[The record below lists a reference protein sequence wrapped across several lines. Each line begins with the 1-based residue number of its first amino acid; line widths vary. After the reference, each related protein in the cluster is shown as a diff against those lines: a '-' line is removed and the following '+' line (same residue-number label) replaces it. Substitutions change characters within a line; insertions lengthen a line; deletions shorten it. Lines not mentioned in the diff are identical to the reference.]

1 VKGVLLGPQQL
12 KSSLREAVDAYG
24 EGAVALVTCGWQ
36 EREDQDDWIAEQ
48 LGRPVENLK
57 LYARGEV
64 VLRLDR
70 EFARLHRKRQDLLRL
85 RQDFYRLRLERAI
98 DAALEIRLRAAG
110 TPAEADEAVWSM
122 EQIRQLDRDHLARCR
137 ELRQE
142 FDEEVR
148 PLERDAIV
156 QQRRELARVLA
167 DARFVMVSGGH
178 VAVMLNRLRMFGV
191 RELLRDDHV
200 LVAWSGGAMVTA
212 PRVVLFHETPPHGQ
226 GISEVLDE
234 GLGLHHGVLPLP
246 NPRLRLTLHDEFRVG
261 WMARRN
267 EPEKCVALD
276 HGDFVRF
283 DGARWHSAS
292 GTVQLLP
299 DGATTTEWAS

>member
-1 VKGVLLGPQQL
+1 MKGVLLGPQQL
-12 KSSLREAVDAYG
+12 KSSLREAVDAEG

-36 EREDQDDWIAEQ
+36 EREDQDDWLHEQ
-48 LGRPVENLK
+48 LGRRVVNLE
-57 LYARGEV
+57 LYARGER
-64 VLRLDR
+64 VLQVDR
-70 EFARLHRKRQDLLRL
+70 EFARLHRQRQDLLRL

-98 DAALEIRLRAAG
+98 DAALDIRLRAAG

-142 FDEEVR
+142 FDERVR

-156 QQRRELARVLA
+156 QQRQELARILEA
-167 DARFVMVSGGH
+167 SRFVMVSGGH

-226 GISEVLDE
+226 GVSEVLDE
-234 GLGLHHGVLPLP
+234 GLKLHHGLLPLP
-246 NPRLRLTLHDEFRVG
+246 NPRLRLTLNDEFRVG

-267 EPEKCVALD
+267 EPELCVAFD
-276 HGDFVRF
+276 HGEYARF
-283 DGARWHSAS
+283 DGTRWYGVS

-299 DGATTTEWAS
+299 DGTTTAEWAS